1 MALRR
6 NSKFLRSRFFLLTLY
21 ILQHFW
27 EWPKNH
33 NNWSLDSYKLVAVSF
48 THLNKKLLQN
58 SFKACC
64 PVLRDSRTAPAGSG
78 TGRWWTLER
87 TMVLTPGTAVGT
99 WSRLRASPAP
109 AVTRSSHTLTFNYFG
124 KNRNCP
130 WFSPGAVCRAR
141 LSVTRYV
148 YISNISCILV
158 LLIWLLHYL
167 LVETSE
173 DTWQIYA
180 AYHVS
185 KHPGTTRVPFF
196 APHYTSLSTTLRVVL
211 HCTCLT
217 PPHTIACP
225 GHPLCRCSSPATSP
239 NYTVVSF
246 NLKLIIQVFCMP
258 KVCIIL
264 SIFTLYA
271 LLYCNSLQNDLSQLT
286 C

>member
-1 MALRR
+1 MVSHQITKSAINQYCLPYIIHTTTILRITIE
-6 NSKFLRSRFFLLTLY
+6 SLQLVIGFLNHTHTNQLVSHLRF
-21 ILQHFW
+21 
-27 EWPKNH
+27 
-33 NNWSLDSYKLVAVSF
+33 
-48 THLNKKLLQN
+48 LNKKVLQN

-173 DTWQIYA
+173 DTWQIYV

-196 APHYTSLSTTLRVVL
+196 APHYTCLSALHVSHTTSHYCVLCSPIVQMQLACHQPEL
-211 HCTCLT
+211 HC
-217 PPHTIACP
+217 
-225 GHPLCRCSSPATSP
+225 
-239 NYTVVSF
+239 SF
-246 NLKLIIQVFCMP
+246 L
-258 KVCIIL
+258 
-264 SIFTLYA
+264 
-271 LLYCNSLQNDLSQLT
+271 
-286 C
+286 

>member
-1 MALRR
+1 MSHL
-6 NSKFLRSRFFLLTLY
+6 
-21 ILQHFW
+21 
-27 EWPKNH
+27 PC
-33 NNWSLDSYKLVAVSF
+33 
-48 THLNKKLLQN
+48 LNKKVLQN
-58 SFKACC
+58 SFKASHCNAL
-64 PVLRDSRTAPAGSG
+64 LRDSRTAPAGSG

-173 DTWQIYA
+173 DTWQIYV

-196 APHYTSLSTTLRVVL
+196 APHYTCLSALHVSHTTSHYCVLCSPIVQMQLACHQPEL
-211 HCTCLT
+211 HC
-217 PPHTIACP
+217 
-225 GHPLCRCSSPATSP
+225 
-239 NYTVVSF
+239 SF
-246 NLKLIIQVFCMP
+246 L
-258 KVCIIL
+258 
-264 SIFTLYA
+264 
-271 LLYCNSLQNDLSQLT
+271 
-286 C
+286 

>member
-1 MALRR
+1 
-6 NSKFLRSRFFLLTLY
+6 
-21 ILQHFW
+21 
-27 EWPKNH
+27 
-33 NNWSLDSYKLVAVSF
+33 
-48 THLNKKLLQN
+48 
-58 SFKACC
+58 
-64 PVLRDSRTAPAGSG
+64 
-78 TGRWWTLER
+78 
-87 TMVLTPGTAVGT
+87 MVLTPGTAVGT

-173 DTWQIYA
+173 DTWQIYV

-185 KHPGTTRVPFF
+185 KHQGTTCPF
-196 APHYTSLSTTLRVVL
+196 LCTTLHVSQ

-217 PPHTIACP
+217 PLHTIACSV
-225 GHPLCRCSSPATSP
+225 HPLCRCSSPATSP